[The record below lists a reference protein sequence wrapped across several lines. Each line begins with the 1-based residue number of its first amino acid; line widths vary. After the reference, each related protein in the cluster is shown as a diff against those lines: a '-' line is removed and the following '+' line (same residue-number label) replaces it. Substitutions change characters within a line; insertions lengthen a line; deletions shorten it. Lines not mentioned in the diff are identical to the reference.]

1 LKKTVIGLL
10 LGLGC
15 AIAALLLGRLP
26 FLRTVELKTYDW
38 RMRATA
44 DPASARHDIV
54 LVDIDE
60 KSLRAMEPLVGRWP
74 WPREIHSYLLD
85 FLARGPAVV
94 VAVDVLFT
102 ERDRRGY
109 EKDGVLV
116 PGADSDKALAE
127 STAAAGMVVHVADA
141 VQESAAATAT
151 PLAPEST
158 PLPHAGEYRLDD
170 SVEARPVLT
179 PPIPEIARASRAIGH
194 NFVVVDPDGTLRRY
208 VPFIRHGR
216 GWMPSLGMA
225 AALVALHLRPGQV
238 RLDDQGLWLGDRFVP
253 LVQQEIPSF
262 YGERRTARR
271 QLVRFVGG
279 PVHEGKPTY
288 ARYSFYDLFYAEQQL
303 LSGEPPDRAVV
314 NPTAFA
320 RKIVVVGT
328 TAPALHDVFSVPM
341 VGKMAGAQ
349 IHAAAIDDVLS
360 RRALRPAR
368 WISAALVVVATSLA
382 LGIAGVFLGPW
393 VAISLALAGGA
404 AVVTG
409 LTVAFGRGLW
419 FPLVDPLSGL
429 ALATFTSVTYQYVVE
444 GRQKRQVKQMFS
456 RYVSRDVCEQLIAD
470 PTRARL
476 GGTRREMSVLF
487 SDIRGFTSVS
497 ERGEP
502 EEIVSQ
508 LNEYFSRMVPLVFA
522 HKGTLD
528 KFVGDMIMALFG
540 APLADDAHA
549 DHAVETALRMVEE
562 LHRLN
567 ADWAAAGRPTLDIG
581 IGINSGAMVAGNIGS
596 EAIMSYTV
604 IGDNVNLGSRLESLN
619 KTYGTRVI
627 ISDATRQRLKG
638 RYDMRPLG
646 AVTVKGKTQPVD
658 IFEVVAARPPGE
670 AALRTKQHVGDAV
683 PAGNAAPI
691 GRGDQ

>member
-1 LKKTVIGLL
+1 LKKIVIGLL
-10 LGLGC
+10 IGLGC
-15 AIAALLLGRLP
+15 AIAALLLGGLP
-26 FLRTVELKTYDW
+26 FVRTVELKTYDW

-44 DPASARHDIV
+44 APDSARRDIV

-85 FLARGPAVV
+85 FLARGPATV

-116 PGADSDKALAE
+116 PGADSDKALAQ

-141 VQESAAATAT
+141 VQETAAAAQGRDERQ
-151 PLAPEST
+151 PSSAGST
-158 PLPHAGEYRLDD
+158 YRLDD
-170 SVEARPVLT
+170 SVESRPIVTL
-179 PPIPEIARASRAIGH
+179 PIPDIARASRAIGH

-216 GWMPSLGMA
+216 DWIPSLGIA
-225 AALVALHLRPGQV
+225 AAVVALRLRPSDV
-238 RLDDQGLWLGDRFVP
+238 RLDGEGLWLGDRFVP
-253 LVQQEIPSF
+253 LVRQEIPSF
-262 YGERRTARR
+262 YDERRTARR

-279 PVHEGKPTY
+279 PVNDGKPTY
-288 ARYSFYDLFYAEQQL
+288 AKYSFYDLFYAEQQL
-303 LSGEPPDRAVV
+303 LSGEAPDRAVV
-314 NPTAFA
+314 NPGAFA
-320 RKIVVVGT
+320 HKIVVVGT
-328 TAPALHDVFSVPM
+328 TAPALHDVFSVPL

-360 RRALRPAR
+360 RRTLRPAR
-368 WISAALVVVATSLA
+368 WGSAAGVTAVAALA

-393 VAISLALAGGA
+393 VAIGLALTGGA
-404 AVVTG
+404 AVIAG

-419 FPLVDPLSGL
+419 FPLVEPLSGM
-429 ALATFTSVTYQYVVE
+429 ALATLTSVTYQYVVE

-476 GGTRREMSVLF
+476 GGTRRDMTVLF

-497 ERGEP
+497 ERGQP

-508 LNEYFSRMVPLVFA
+508 LNEYFSRMVPIVFA
-522 HKGTLD
+522 QKGTLD

-567 ADWAAAGRPTLDIG
+567 AEWAAAGRPTLDIG
-581 IGINSGAMVAGNIGS
+581 VGINSGAMVAGNIGS

-619 KTYGTRVI
+619 KTYSTRVI
-627 ISDATRQRLKG
+627 ISDETRRRLKG

-646 AVTVKGKTQPVD
+646 AVTVKGKTQSVE
-658 IFEVVAARPPGE
+658 IFEVVAAPAPAE
-670 AALRTKQHVGDAV
+670 AAARTQQDVGEAV
-683 PAGNAAPI
+683 PAAD
-691 GRGDQ
+691 RSR

>member
-1 LKKTVIGLL
+1 LKKTVIGVLI
-10 LGLGC
+10 GLGC
-15 AIAALLLGRLP
+15 AVAALLLGRLP
-26 FLRTVELKTYDW
+26 FVRTVELKTYDW

-44 DPASARHDIV
+44 DPASARQDIV

-85 FLARGPAVV
+85 FLARGPAAV

-116 PGADSDKALAE
+116 PGADSDKALAG

-141 VQESAAATAT
+141 VQEAATAS
-151 PLAPEST
+151 PVAAESR
-158 PLPHAGEYRLDD
+158 PASSGGAYRLDD

-179 PPIPEIARASRAIGH
+179 LPIPEIAQASRAVGH

-216 GWMPSLGMA
+216 EWMPSLGIA
-225 AALVALHLRPGQV
+225 AAIVALRLSPAQV
-238 RLDDQGLWLGDRFVP
+238 RLDGEGLWLGDRFVP
-253 LVQQEIPSF
+253 LVRQDIPTF
-262 YGERRTARR
+262 YGEKRSARR

-279 PVHEGKPTY
+279 PFHEGKPTY
-288 ARYSFYDLFYAEQQL
+288 AKYSFYDLFYAEQQL
-303 LSGEPPDRAVV
+303 LSGEAPDRVVV
-314 NPTAFA
+314 NPAVFA
-320 RKIVVVGT
+320 HKIVVVGT

-360 RRALRPAR
+360 RRVLRPAR
-368 WISAALVVVATSLA
+368 WGSAALVTMATSLA

-393 VAISLALAGGA
+393 VAILLAIVGGT
-404 AVVTG
+404 AVVGG
-409 LTVAFGRGLW
+409 LTAAFGHGLW
-419 FPLVDPLSGL
+419 FPLVEPLSGL
-429 ALATFTSVTYQYVVE
+429 GLATLTSVTYQYVVE

-502 EEIVSQ
+502 EEIVGQ
-508 LNEYFSRMVPLVFA
+508 LNEYFSRMVPIVFA
-522 HKGTLD
+522 NKGTLD

-540 APLADDAHA
+540 APLADEAHA

-567 ADWAAAGRPTLDIG
+567 ADWAAAGRPMLDIG

-619 KTYGTRVI
+619 KTYGTCVI

-646 AVTVKGKTQPVD
+646 AVTVKGKTQSVE
-658 IFEVVAARPPGE
+658 IFEVVTAKAPAETAARMQQDVGDVVP
-670 AALRTKQHVGDAV
+670 AGDAV
-683 PAGNAAPI
+683 PT